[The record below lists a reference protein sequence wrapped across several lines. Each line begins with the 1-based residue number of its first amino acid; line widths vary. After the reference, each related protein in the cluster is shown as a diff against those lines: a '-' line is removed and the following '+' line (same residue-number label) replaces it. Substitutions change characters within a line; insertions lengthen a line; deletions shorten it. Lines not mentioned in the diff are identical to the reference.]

1 MKVKERGKRNLSAGL
16 VLLAAFVLWTIML
29 QYVDVQPAGPHG
41 TEIGFGTV
49 NVWFHQITGVHMAI
63 YTLTDW
69 LGLVPVFICL
79 CFGIMGMI
87 QSVKR
92 RSLRNVDSDIIL
104 LGVYYVLVI
113 LCYLVFEMVPINY
126 RPILINGVLEA
137 SYPSSTT
144 LLVLCVMPT
153 LKFQVDRRSVSGM
166 LRKAVTIFVIVFSA
180 FMVIGRLISGV
191 HWATDIIGSV
201 FLSSGLFMI
210 YRYMTECSE
219 PKKMNLSVEA
229 NDGVQ

>member
-1 MKVKERGKRNLSAGL
+1 MKKDGKRELLTGL
-16 VLLAAFVLWTIML
+16 ALFGCFIAWTVLI
-29 QYVDVQPAGPHG
+29 QYADVQNAGPNG
-41 TEIGFGTV
+41 TEVGLATF
-49 NVWFHQITGVHMAI
+49 NVWFHQLTGVHLLI
-63 YTLTDW
+63 YIVTDW
-69 LGLVPVFICL
+69 LGLIPILVCM
-79 CFGIMGMI
+79 CFGFLGLVQLI
-87 QSVKR
+87 KR
-92 RSLRNVDSDIIL
+92 RSLLRVDPDIL
-104 LGVYYVLVI
+104 LLGAYYVLVI
-113 LCYLVFEMVPINY
+113 LAYLLFEMIPINY
-126 RPILINGVLEA
+126 RPILIEGNLEA
-137 SYPSSTT
+137 SYPSSTA
-144 LLVLCVMPT
+144 LLVLSVMPT

-210 YRYMTECSE
+210 YRYMTVCSE